1 MSVRITADERDALYD
16 QIYVRLSGIDRLWF
30 ATEAEDWESADEL
43 ARELVDE
50 LRLVLED
57 LGWGEGDGEALQLT
71 TPPDVLRRVL
81 TRMQEQAEGAQAA
94 EAEEREE
101 GRLREEQRQRLMK
114 TCRRVL
120 AEL

>member
-1 MSVRITADERDALYD
+1 MRITADERDALYD
-16 QIYVRLSGIDRLWF
+16 QIYIRLSGIDGLWF
-30 ATEAEDWESADEL
+30 ATQAEDWESADRL
-43 ARELVDE
+43 AGELVDE

-57 LGWGEGDGEALQLT
+57 LGWGEGSGEPLRLT

-81 TRMQEQAEGAQAA
+81 TRMREQAEGAQAA

-101 GRLREEQRQRLMK
+101 SRLREERRQRLMQ

>member
-1 MSVRITADERDALYD
+1 MSVLITADERDALYD
-16 QIYVRLSGIDRLWF
+16 QIYVRLSGIDDLWF
-30 ATEAEDWESADEL
+30 AAQAEDGESLDRL
-43 ARELVDE
+43 AREYVDD

-71 TPPDVLRRVL
+71 TPPAVLRRVL
-81 TRMQEQAEGAQAA
+81 TRMQEQAEGARAA

-101 GRLREEQRQRLMK
+101 SRLREERRQRLMQ

>member
-1 MSVRITADERDALYD
+1 
-16 QIYVRLSGIDRLWF
+16 
-30 ATEAEDWESADEL
+30 L
-43 ARELVDE
+43 AREYVDD

-57 LGWGEGDGEALQLT
+57 LGWGETGGEELQLR

-81 TRMQEQAEGAQAA
+81 TRMQEQAEEQLRV
-94 EAEEREE
+94 EEDEREE
-101 GRLREEQRQRLMK
+101 SRPREEQRQRLLQ